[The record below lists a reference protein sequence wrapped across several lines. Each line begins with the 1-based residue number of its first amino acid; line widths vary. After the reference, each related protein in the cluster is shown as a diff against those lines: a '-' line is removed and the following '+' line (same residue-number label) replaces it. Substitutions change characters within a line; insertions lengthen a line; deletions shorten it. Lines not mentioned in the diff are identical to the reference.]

1 LGIYPEKWKVEF
13 PLNPIQG
20 MFIEALFVIVKI
32 RNKLSDKDET
42 SLDGTYLALRR
53 ISSSRPAWATQRP
66 CQ

>member
-1 LGIYPEKWKVEF
+1 
-13 PLNPIQG
+13 